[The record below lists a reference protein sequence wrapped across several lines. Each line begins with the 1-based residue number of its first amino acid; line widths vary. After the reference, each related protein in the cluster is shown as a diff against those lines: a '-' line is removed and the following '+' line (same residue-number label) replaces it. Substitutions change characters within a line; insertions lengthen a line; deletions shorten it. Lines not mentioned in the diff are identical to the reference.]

1 MSDDVTPEGGRPEWA
16 NSVTAFASASRKSVT
31 ATTATQ
37 LQFPSTN
44 QLEGICGSTFSG
56 SAFTNG
62 LINYGDPN
70 TQGVAGAVVGGTQYT
85 ADSLCG
91 MMGGAGVDTTP
102 QAIITGATDVQ
113 TTVDSSPMASGTI
126 ELGQDPEPAGNIA
139 LDAINGVQNLSN
151 TLYSIMQGCGCG
163 AQNDPAN
170 VGPQQIIDTTQETAD
185 GVTGSPF
192 ASGIIAMGQEP
203 TGSGNV
209 ALDAINGS
217 QFFAGTL
224 FNTLLGC
231 TGCGISIGSAG
242 GQLLDADGQF
252 VADYGELPLDGQL
265 LAETVDGD
273 LPPGGGRL
281 FGVTDPNPYS
291 PYNVS
296 AQTILDVAE
305 DTANVFAANPFGQD
319 IVGARSGNLAI
330 DGLYYGQGLI
340 DRTRSVISN
349 AVSTGNTAND
359 VVTAG
364 GQAINQNTANH
375 QSHVALTTAQ
385 SVNLINQNLLVSQ
398 DFSTSSTVM
407 PDPDERWEWDGTDG
421 ATTLGCLVFHADGI
435 DDDYVSSEVAVVAG
449 ETIEIA
455 CQYKT
460 VAPAYI
466 GIGLE
471 VPFEVPSPLP
481 LQDPSPPPP
490 ISVGV
495 QKYRKAKS
503 ASGAITYLDIGH
515 YDAITVDTPTEDEW
529 TDVAGTYVVEPGV
542 DQVRLRFRVSRQIVS
557 GTVKFDEGNLLK
569 TDLIADECVPGVGQT
584 VDSIVTQL
592 YGASGAGFTQ
602 NEAAV
607 ALGNTASSLASV
619 NMRLAAL
626 EAEGFSGPVAGD
638 DFSWTGEITANANWD
653 GDYSASASYGYYSAD
668 GAIAAWHP
676 MTFVIVPV
684 LSQTAYFDW
693 VGSDDVSTTN
703 YQHVEMVLAS
713 APTRTSSISLV
724 GRLASGWGSYV
735 YATITSAG
743 NYSVGYMPGN
753 HVLASGTMTVPGAG
767 ARIALALG
775 DPVAVAPRHFKLTVN
790 STTICDFD
798 EVGTGSPLGASNR
811 KWGWGAYAYSWTE
824 WVTEYQGHPPSI
836 NQWLAYD
843 TGV

>member
-1 MSDDVTPEGGRPEWA
+1 M
-16 NSVTAFASASRKSVT
+16 
-31 ATTATQ
+31 
-37 LQFPSTN
+37 
-44 QLEGICGSTFSG
+44 CGDMFSG

-102 QAIITGATDVQ
+102 QTIITGATDVQ
-113 TTVDSSPMASGTI
+113 TTVDNSPMASGTI

-163 AQNDPAN
+163 SQNDPVN
-170 VGPQQIIDTTQETAD
+170 IGPQQVIDTTQETAD
-185 GVTGSPF
+185 GVTNSPF

-203 TGSGNV
+203 AGSGNV
-209 ALDAINGS
+209 ALDAINGG

-231 TGCGISIGSAG
+231 ANCGISFGSA
-242 GQLLDADGQF
+242 GQLLDESGQF
-252 VADYGELPLDGQL
+252 VAEDGELPLDGQL

-273 LPPGGGRL
+273 LPPDGGRL

-305 DTANVFAANPFGQD
+305 DTANVFQSNPFGRD
-319 IVGARSGNLAI
+319 IIGARSGNLAI
-330 DGLYYGQGLI
+330 DGLYYGQSLI

-364 GQAINQNTANH
+364 GQAIDQNTANH
-375 QSHVALTTAQ
+375 QYHVALTTAQ
-385 SVNLINQNLLVSQ
+385 SVNLISQNLLVSQ
-398 DFSTSSTVM
+398 DFGTSSTVM

-421 ATTLGCLVFHADGI
+421 ATTLGCLVFHADGV
-435 DDDYVSSEVAVVAG
+435 DDDYVSSEVSVVAG

-460 VAPAYI
+460 VSGEYT
-466 GIGLE
+466 GVGLE
-471 VPFEVPSPLP
+471 VPFDVHSPLP
-481 LQDPSPPPP
+481 GTGL
-490 ISVGV
+490 IRVGV
-495 QKYRKAKS
+495 QKYRKTRS
-503 ASGAITYLDIGH
+503 ASGATTYLDIGH
-515 YDAITVDTPTEDEW
+515 YDAIIVETPTEDEW
-529 TDVAGTYVVEPGV
+529 TDVADTYVVEPGV
-542 DQVRLRFRVSRQIVS
+542 DQVRLRFWVSRHVIS
-557 GTVKFDEGNLLK
+557 GDIKFDEGNLLK
-569 TDLIADECVPGVGQT
+569 TDLIASECVPGVGQT
-584 VDSIVTQL
+584 IDSIVTQL
-592 YGASGAGFTQ
+592 YGAEGAGFTQ

-626 EAEGFSGPVAGD
+626 EAEGFTGPVAGD

-653 GDYSASASYGYYSAD
+653 GNYTASASYGYYSAD
-668 GAIAAWHP
+668 GAKAVWHP

-684 LSQTAYFDW
+684 LSQTGYFDW
-693 VGSDDVSTTN
+693 VGGDDETSTTD
-703 YQHVEMVLAS
+703 YQHVEIVLAS

-735 YATITSAG
+735 YAKVASNG
-743 NYSVGYMPGN
+743 DYSVGYMPGS

-767 ARIALALG
+767 ARIALTLG
-775 DPVAVAPRHFKLTVN
+775 DPGGAAPRHFKLTVN
-790 STTICDFD
+790 STTICEFD

-811 KWGWGAYAYSWTE
+811 KWGWSSYAYSWTE
-824 WVTEYQGHPPSI
+824 WVSEYQGHPPSI

-843 TGV
+843 TGM